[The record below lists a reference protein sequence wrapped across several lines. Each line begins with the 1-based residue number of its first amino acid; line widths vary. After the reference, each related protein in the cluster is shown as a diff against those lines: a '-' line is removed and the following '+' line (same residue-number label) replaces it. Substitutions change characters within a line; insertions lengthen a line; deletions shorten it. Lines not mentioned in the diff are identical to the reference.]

1 MGCCSGNETAKKNI
15 NDPHSAEPK
24 PKIHLGN
31 YTYFPGAIRQTDYTN
46 STLRT
51 GWASESDRKRN
62 IAQTIY
68 YKPSHSVIANYGRDG
83 SSLLEEMSSI
93 FAPSSRALL
102 KGTGKN
108 VGHRGSSSNAE
119 SIKFGGKTKDSEYKK
134 TNYFGKQNLI

>member
-51 GWASESDRKRN
+51 GWASELDRKRN
-62 IAQTIY
+62 IAHRIY
-68 YKPSHSVIANYGRDG
+68 YKPSHSVNANYGLDG
-83 SSLLEEMSSI
+83 SSLLEEMSSV
-93 FAPSSRALL
+93 FAPSSRSLS
-102 KGTGKN
+102 KGTGQNVKN
-108 VGHRGSSSNAE
+108 HGSPGNAE
-119 SIKFGGKTKDSEYKK
+119 SMKLEGKTKHSEYKE

>member
-1 MGCCSGNETAKKNI
+1 MGCCVGNDTTKKNK
-15 NDPHSAEPK
+15 NNSHSDEPK

-51 GWASESDRKRN
+51 GWASELDRKRN

-68 YKPSHSVIANYGRDG
+68 YKPSHSVMANYGRDG

-93 FAPSSRALL
+93 FAPSSRALS
-102 KGTGKN
+102 KETGKN
-108 VGHRGSSSNAE
+108 VEHHGSSSNAE
-119 SIKFGGKTKDSEYKK
+119 SIKLGGKTKDSEYKK

>member
-1 MGCCSGNETAKKNI
+1 MGCCVGNDTTKKNK
-15 NDPHSAEPK
+15 NNSHSDEPK

-51 GWASESDRKRN
+51 GWASELDRKRN

-68 YKPSHSVIANYGRDG
+68 YKPSHSVMANYGRDG

-93 FAPSSRALL
+93 FAPSSRSLS

-108 VGHRGSSSNAE
+108 VEHRGSPGNAE
-119 SIKFGGKTKDSEYKK
+119 SIKLEGKPKHSEYKE